1 MEANKLTMGSLFDG
15 SGGFPLAGLLTEQI
29 IPVWASEVE
38 PFAIKVTTKN
48 LPMMKHYGDISK
60 LNGATLPPVDIITF
74 GSPCQDMSVAG
85 RRSGLD
91 GSRSNLFFEAIRI
104 IKEMR
109 GHTDGKYP
117 RFAVWENVTGA
128 FSSNQGQD
136 FKAVLNSFCK
146 IKNTS
151 YHVPEPPT
159 PKQGRRWKP
168 AGSIMGN
175 GFSLAWRVLDAQYWG
190 VPQRRKRIFLVAD
203 FADQCASKILFESES
218 MSRYSAESFRTWQRT
233 AADAEICTGTAV
245 CCRFDGYNGCLTGN
259 VSSTL
264 GENYG
269 LSAGGNGVVSPNN
282 QGQHTDRYF
291 QVQKLG
297 HQSCVLE
304 SSGFCPEVSAH
315 TKSIGYEE
323 ERSPTLRTTTVPAV
337 VIKTDKEVQH
347 NIFMFDNH
355 FQDARYN
362 GPLNISPTI
371 AARYGTGGDN
381 MPIVLIETKAFGVC
395 AKNSNCM
402 KSDNPHSGFYEA
414 HTSRCL
420 DANGGNPNCNQGG
433 ICIVESIAFAQNQRD
448 EVRNLH
454 DKSGT
459 LAARPGIKQQTF
471 VLQGNMIG
479 RENKNGPQGNGI
491 NEDVCFTLNTT
502 DRHAVA
508 FCEEDSKDP
517 ENAKDKNAS
526 DYIVRRLTPTECARL
541 QGFPDWWCKDLEIE
555 QPTENDITFWRE
567 VFETHRK
574 LVTKAKRQKTD
585 KQIVKWLNNPYSDSA
600 EYKLWGNG
608 VALPCVYFVL
618 SGIVWATID

>member
-1 MEANKLTMGSLFDG
+1 M
-15 SGGFPLAGLLTEQI
+15 
-29 IPVWASEVE
+29 
-38 PFAIKVTTKN
+38 
-48 LPMMKHYGDISK
+48 
-60 LNGATLPPVDIITF
+60 
-74 GSPCQDMSVAG
+74 
-85 RRSGLD
+85 RS
-91 GSRSNLFFEAIRI
+91 
-104 IKEMR
+104 
-109 GHTDGKYP
+109 
-117 RFAVWENVTGA
+117 
-128 FSSNQGQD
+128 
-136 FKAVLNSFCK
+136 C
-146 IKNTS
+146 
-151 YHVPEPPT
+151 
-159 PKQGRRWKP
+159 
-168 AGSIMGN
+168 
-175 GFSLAWRVLDAQYWG
+175 
-190 VPQRRKRIFLVAD
+190 
-203 FADQCASKILFESES
+203 
-218 MSRYSAESFRTWQRT
+218 
-233 AADAEICTGTAV
+233 
-245 CCRFDGYNGCLTGN
+245 
-259 VSSTL
+259 
-264 GENYG
+264 
-269 LSAGGNGVVSPNN
+269 
-282 QGQHTDRYF
+282 
-291 QVQKLG
+291 
-297 HQSCVLE
+297 
-304 SSGFCPEVSAH
+304 
-315 TKSIGYEE
+315 
-323 ERSPTLRTTTVPAV
+323 TLRTATVPAV

-414 HTSRCL
+414 RTSRCL

-459 LAARPGIKQQTF
+459 LAAHPGIKQQTF

-508 FCEEDSKDP
+508 FCEKDS
-517 ENAKDKNAS
+517 NYIV
-526 DYIVRRLTPTECARL
+526 YIVRRLTPTECARL

-555 QPTENDITFWRE
+555 QPTENDIKFWWE
-567 VFETHRK
+567 VLETHRK

-618 SGIVWATID
+618 SGIVWATTD